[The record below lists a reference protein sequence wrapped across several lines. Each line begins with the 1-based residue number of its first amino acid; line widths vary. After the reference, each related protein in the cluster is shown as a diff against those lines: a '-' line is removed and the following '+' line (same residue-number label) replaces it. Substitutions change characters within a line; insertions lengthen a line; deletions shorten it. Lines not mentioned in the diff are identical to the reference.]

1 MAHIVGTRTLL
12 WTIAAGVAVSGIA
25 LRLVGLGRS
34 AWLDEAWVANSV
46 GALTWSGMFYYD
58 AWLQTSPPLFLLL
71 ERATVSVV
79 GLSVV
84 ALRLMPLAAGLAA
97 MALMFPLSRRLLAPR
112 FALLAWSLLVLS
124 PVAIEYSKTVK
135 QYSMEL
141 AAATLVLW
149 VLVRYAEQPT
159 LRRFG
164 WLTAAV
170 AVSLM
175 AAYPIVFF
183 VPSVMVG
190 VLISRVG
197 AGASGR
203 EIDTL
208 TAEGTGRALVLGA
221 VSAVTLL
228 TVYIV
233 FALPNSSPVLESF
246 WFDGGRSIG
255 QKLAHASYAMV
266 GLLPIPDPIHR
277 QQALVSVALAAVLG
291 LGVWLGL
298 VRYRHGRRKWLHW
311 QILCG
316 APILLAIVAHGAGVY
331 PISGRTSLFLLPPFL
346 ILTASCLQLVAHAG
360 LRFGPRRA
368 LDRVLTVAVVSAVVL
383 FAGNWVRRP
392 VAALTAPVEDMASAI
407 AFLRANVRDGD
418 FLWVHASSV
427 EGFKLYQ
434 TIEPWPVASAGFGRT
449 GWPCCPRGAA
459 AARGTA
465 DAEEVRLDLERGLPA
480 TFTGRVWLLYT
491 TRPEH
496 WRFVGLDESKV
507 TEAVFLERGCQ
518 QGTAPTFL
526 NTGVSVFDC
535 GVGTVTQRPA
545 VR

>member
-1 MAHIVGTRTLL
+1 MAHIVGTPTLFRVL
-12 WTIAAGVAVSGIA
+12 AAGVALSGIA

-46 GALTWSGMFYYD
+46 DALTWSGMFYYD

-71 ERATVSVV
+71 ERATVGVV

-97 MALMFPLSRRLLAPR
+97 MALMLPLSRRLLAPR

-141 AAATLVLW
+141 AATTLVLW
-149 VLVRYAEQPT
+149 GLLRYAEQPT
-159 LRRFG
+159 LRRFR
-164 WLTAAV
+164 WLTALV

-183 VPSVMVG
+183 VPSVMAS
-190 VLISRVG
+190 VLISRGG
-197 AGASGR
+197 AGA
-203 EIDTL
+203 DTR
-208 TAEGTGRALVLGA
+208 RALVLGA

-228 TVYIV
+228 AVYLV
-233 FALPNSSPVLESF
+233 FLLPNSSPVLESF
-246 WFDGGRSIG
+246 WFDGSRSLG
-255 QKLAHASYAMV
+255 QRLWHASYAMV

-277 QQALVSVALAAVLG
+277 QQTLVSLALAAVLG
-291 LGVWLGL
+291 LGVWLGV
-298 VRYRHGRRKWLHW
+298 VRYRHGRREWLHW
-311 QILCG
+311 QVLCG
-316 APILLAIVAHGAGVY
+316 VPILIAIVAHGAGVY
-331 PISGRTSLFLLPPFL
+331 PISGRTSLFLLPAFL
-346 ILTASCLQLVAHAG
+346 ILTALCLQLVAHAA
-360 LRFGPRRA
+360 LRLGPRRM
-368 LDRVLTVAVVSAVVL
+368 LDRALTVAVVSAVVL

-392 VAALTAPVEDMASAI
+392 VAALTAPGEDIASAM
-407 AFLRANVRDGD
+407 AFLRANVRDRD
-418 FLWVHASSV
+418 FVWVHASTV

-449 GWPCCPRGAA
+449 GWPCCPRGAVV
-459 AARGTA
+459 ARGTG
-465 DAEEVRLDLERGLPA
+465 DAAEVRFDLERGLPA
-480 TFTGRVWLLYT
+480 GFTGRVWLLYT

-507 TEAVFLERGCQ
+507 METVFLERKCQ
-518 QGTAPTFL
+518 QGVAPTFF
-526 NTGVSVFDC
+526 NIGVSVFDC
-535 GVGTVTQRPA
+535 
-545 VR
+545 

>member
-1 MAHIVGTRTLL
+1 VGTRTLL

-97 MALMFPLSRRLLAPR
+97 MALMLPLSRRLLAPR

-197 AGASGR
+197 AGANGR

-246 WFDGGRSIG
+246 WFDSGRSIG
-255 QKLAHASYAMV
+255 QKLAHASYANV

-277 QQALVSVALAAVLG
+277 QQALVSLALAAVLG
-291 LGVWLGL
+291 LGLWLGL

-311 QILCG
+311 QIVCG
-316 APILLAIVAHGAGVY
+316 VPILLAIVAHGAGIY

-346 ILTASCLQLVAHAG
+346 ILTALCLQLVAHAG

-383 FAGNWVRRP
+383 FTGNWVRQP

-407 AFLRANVRDGD
+407 AFLRANVHEGD

-434 TIEPWPVASAGFGRT
+434 TIEPWPVASAKFGRT

-459 AARGTA
+459 AARGTG
-465 DAEEVRLDLERGLPA
+465 DAVEVRFDLERGLPA

-507 TEAVFLERGCQ
+507 MQAVFLERGCQ
-518 QGTAPTFL
+518 QGTTPTFL